1 MGTMDH
7 TFDRS
12 SLGAFLRTRRAALQ
26 PEDVGLRR
34 GPRRRAPGL
43 RREEVAELCTM
54 SADYFARLERGDGPQ
69 PSEQMVTA
77 IARGLRLTP
86 DERDHLFLLAG
97 YRTARR
103 DLRLQHVSPGLM
115 RVMDG
120 LAGTTAQVMGPLGET
135 LLQTPSAVALLG
147 DQTQYTG
154 NYRSAT
160 YRWFTDP
167 AERERYHPK
176 EHDNNSRINVALL
189 RAAVTRNGPDSPQR
203 TWRTSCSAPATSSHD
218 GGSATRWASGGAR
231 PNGSFIPRSD
241 NWSSTANSC
250 STRTRA
256 SHCSYSPPRRGR
268 RATSDSPCS
277 PCWAPTIS
285 SPTPSDD
292 TRGLGGTRCSRVSR
306 TKAGGPSPRH
316 RFRCAGP
323 QRFGSPPPGPSSAV
337 RSFSILFSMI

>member
-1 MGTMDH
+1 MDR
-7 TFDRS
+7 TFDHS

-34 GPRRRAPGL
+34 GPRRRATGL

-69 PSEQMVTA
+69 PSEQMVAA

-103 DLRLQHVSPGLM
+103 DLRTRHVSPGLM

-120 LAGTTAQVMGPLGET
+120 LSGATAQVMGPLGET

-154 NYRSAT
+154 HARSAP

-167 AERERYHPK
+167 AARARYHP
-176 EHDNNSRINVALL
+176 EDHDENSRINVALL
-189 RAAVTRNGPDSPQR
+189 RAAVSRDGPGSD
-203 TWRTSCSAPATSSHD
+203 AAELAD
-218 GGSATRWASGGAR
+218 GLRHASGEFRALWERHEVGLR
-231 PNGSFIPRSD
+231 WSD
-241 NWSSTANSC
+241 TKRFVHPQVGRLDLYCQLLLEPDQGQSLLIFTA
-250 STRTRA
+250 
-256 SHCSYSPPRRGR
+256 
-268 RATSDSPCS
+268 
-277 PCWAPTIS
+277 
-285 SPTPSDD
+285 TPGTESREKLVLL
-292 TRGLGGTRCSRVSR
+292 TVLGTD
-306 TKAGGPSPRH
+306 
-316 RFRCAGP
+316 RF
-323 QRFGSPPPGPSSAV
+323 AV
-337 RSFSILFSMI
+337 MTEEDGN